1 MIKDFKIICSLIFA
15 LSLVFSF
22 SSCRRDAFD
31 EQIPFVSSVEIPAGL
46 GTVFTHNF
54 PLGTVDGTTLALSSA
69 RPNQIQLYIEQG
81 EANFDFVRQAFLYIE
96 TDTSQIE
103 VGYVLDNPINN
114 RSVLV
119 MLPDLVDIRELITQP
134 NFRMLLKLNL
144 RYSTVSTSRLR
155 VELGVGVNY

>member
-1 MIKDFKIICSLIFA
+1 MIKDFKIIFPLFA
-15 LSLVFSF
+15 LFIFLF
-22 SSCRRDAFD
+22 SSCKRDKFD
-31 EQIPFVSSVEIPAGL
+31 EQIPFVTSVEIPAGL
-46 GTVFTHNF
+46 GTVLTYNF
-54 PLGTVDGTTLALSSA
+54 PLGTVDGTTLAISSA

-96 TDTSQIE
+96 TDSSQTE
-103 VGYVLDNPINN
+103 VGYVLENPINN

-155 VELGVGVNY
+155 VELGVGVKY